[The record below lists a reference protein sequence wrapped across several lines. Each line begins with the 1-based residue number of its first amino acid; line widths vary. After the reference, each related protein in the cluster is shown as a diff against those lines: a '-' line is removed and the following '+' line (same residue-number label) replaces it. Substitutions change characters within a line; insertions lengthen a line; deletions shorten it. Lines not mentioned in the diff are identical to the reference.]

1 MLDDVG
7 TLLAR
12 DSKGVLKTLQALPT
26 SESPTAAARPGPL
39 GFDGTGAAAALVP
52 LLLPWLAGRWVDEG
66 TQLWVAGGFGDEAL
80 IAAHAPGPGLE
91 LLRVAD
97 RDDEEQSVRPAV
109 LMADGPF
116 AAVDLVRLLARLAGR
131 QEAIELLRGTMAT
144 VAEAADPLRPTE
156 QNPAKAMAW
165 KLWNRVPLLLSA
177 RGQGALQGLVQQVFA
192 RLGKTLTVPSG
203 EHPLLLATTALE
215 GRHAIGDDLV
225 GLWLGAPDAETAL
238 VEEALASRVAQVES
252 LRPADG
258 WLPPTSGDA
267 VVDALTVWYAAA
279 WVASYGALLV
289 ELDPAEE
296 TVYTQAREAARLR

>member
-12 DSKGVLKTLQALPT
+12 DTKGVLKTLQDLPT
-26 SESPTAAARPGPL
+26 AESPVAAARTGPM

-52 LLLPWLAGRWVDEG
+52 LLAPWLAGRWVDHG
-66 TQLWVAGGFGDEAL
+66 TQLWAAGGFDDEAL

-91 LLRVAD
+91 LLRVSD
-97 RDDEEQSVRPAV
+97 RDDEEQVARPAV
-109 LMADGPF
+109 LMAEGPF
-116 AAVDLVRLLARLAGR
+116 TAVHLVRLLARLTGR
-131 QEAIELLRGTMAT
+131 QEAEQSLLQAMAV
-144 VAEAADPLRPTE
+144 VASAADPRLPTE

-165 KLWNRVPLLLSA
+165 KLWNRVPLLLSG
-177 RGQGALQGLVQQVFA
+177 RGQSAMQGLVQQLFA
-192 RLGKTLTVPSG
+192 RLGKTLSVPSG

-225 GLWLGAPDAETAL
+225 GLWLGAADAETAL
-238 VEEALASRVAQVES
+238 VEEALASRVAQVEA
-252 LRPADG
+252 LRHGDG
-258 WLPPTSGDA
+258 WLPAASGEP
-267 VVDALTVWYAAA
+267 VVDAMTVWYAAA

-296 TVYTQAREAARLR
+296 AVYSQAKEAARLR